1 MRPRT
6 SKEKLLLGILL
17 AILFG
22 AANWYGYKWYAT
34 KLAALRTTADDLQS
48 AQASTQSAL
57 QEIPT
62 WQQRLAWIKDK
73 QPPLGDEGDAKAE
86 VLETVQKGARAHK
99 LEIVEQ
105 SLNDVQ
111 KTAGGMRVNVSIKV
125 KGAMQD
131 LVEWLAPLQ
140 KPDDFYAVTL
150 FSLKADQ
157 DQKSFDCTLQIARYF
172 KGGPSS

>member
-6 SKEKLLLGILL
+6 TNEKLLLGLLL

-22 AANWYGYKWYAT
+22 TANWYGYKAYASRM
-34 KLAALRTTADDLQS
+34 AEMRISADNLESDKQS
-48 AQASTQSAL
+48 AQLAL
-57 QEIPT
+57 KEKPD
-62 WQQRLAWIKDK
+62 WQKKLAWIKAN
-73 QPPLGDEGDAKAE
+73 QPPLGDEGDAKAS
-86 VLETVQKGARAHK
+86 VLENVQKGARAHK

-111 KTAGGMRVNVSIKV
+111 KTSAGTRVNVSIKV
-125 KGAMQD
+125 KGTMKD

-150 FSLKADQ
+150 FSLKADE

-172 KGGPSS
+172 KGGAS

>member
-1 MRPRT
+1 MVPRT
-6 SKEKLLLGILL
+6 RNEQLLLGLLL

-22 AANWYGYKWYAT
+22 AANWYGYKWYAG
-34 KLAALRTTADDLQS
+34 KMAELRTS
-48 AQASTQSAL
+48 ARDMQLDQESAEIAL
-57 QEIPT
+57 KEIPQ
-62 WQQRLAWIKDK
+62 WQSNLAWIKAK

-86 VLETVQKGARAHK
+86 VLEFVQKGARAHK
-99 LEIVEQ
+99 LEVVEQ

-111 KTAGGMRVNVSIKV
+111 RTAGGTRVNVSIKV
-125 KGAMQD
+125 KGSMQD

-157 DQKSFDCTLQIARYF
+157 DQKSFDCTLQIARYY
-172 KGGPSS
+172 KGGTS